1 MRTLVQLGII
11 LFTMLF
17 WSTTHSAAETAKK
30 KSEYVK
36 NVELMLTSKKESIK
50 LIKEAID
57 EINEHCCEDNFL
69 KKNKI
74 IEIKNN
80 LEKCLSDKCYD
91 KYSVIFTLPQAKIT
105 TLKYVHELD
114 DLLMRNE
121 ELKYENIAYQKKIN
135 DEIRLKKLQNE
146 KDVDLLKASLNEMS
160 EENIKLK
167 KIVDKMLLNYQKK
180 ITNLENTNKDL
191 ENKFNTAY
199 EMLPKR
205 SKKKFDETVTKQ

>member
-11 LFTMLF
+11 LFTILF
-17 WSTTHSAAETAKK
+17 WSTTHGVAETAKK
-30 KSEYVK
+30 KSEYGE
-36 NVELMLTSKKESIK
+36 NLELMITSKKESIK
-50 LIKEAID
+50 LIKEAIN
-57 EINEHCCEDNFL
+57 EINEYCCEDNFL

-91 KYSVIFTLPQAKIT
+91 KYSIVFALPQAKIT

-114 DLLMRNE
+114 DLLMQNE

-167 KIVDKMLLNYQKK
+167 KTVDKMFYLYKRTLQLIMETHALVVKLVD
-180 ITNLENTNKDL
+180 TKDL
-191 ENKFNTAY
+191 KAKGFT
-199 EMLPKR
+199 
-205 SKKKFDETVTKQ
+205 